1 MGNRLDSRWHW
12 LDGEDF
18 STSGFTCASRSGR
31 KSFSAFPSSQ
41 LYLLSGSRT
50 HTHTLRSSANTGT
63 WENSSRSSHSRARL
77 FKQRKIFSRWEFS
90 SAAFR
95 RGKISL
101 PDVKGPRQCVTIP
114 RQSLSH
120 GRLINSLPDATRVQF
135 HALSALFFLAS
146 MGGKKLFSFSPR
158 THLVKKFS
166 PRLFSS
172 PPFVVM
178 ILGDFLLLFD
188 VNWTLDSKFLP
199 NFLNTLL
206 YDFFL
211 FIIFLYLI

>member
-77 FKQRKIFSRWEFS
+77 FKQRKIFARWEFS

-146 MGGKKLFSFSPR
+146 MGGKKLFFFLSANTPC
-158 THLVKKFS
+158 KKILASTFF
-166 PRLFSS
+166 FSS
-172 PPFVVM
+172 FVVM

-206 YDFFL
+206 YDFFYLL
-211 FIIFLYLI
+211 FFYI